1 MNDNMSDFLAL
12 IQLQWKVRSKQLAA
26 AEDTTI
32 HYFTIAFWNHLKYL
46 NYLYA
51 THSPHPS
58 FLFVFVVLGSDVFAV
73 YYPQSDWYRVYI
85 LSLEHSSGA
94 HAQSSFNICS
104 NPCSSCR
111 LNGSYVWYFSSF
123 LLLMRR
129 FRCAPMSHTHLSFQ
143 CKKLSFCNAQTGNKI
158 QDELKGSGGGCLS
171 MYNTWHAERNI
182 SLFQHVSTLSDDGKC
197 CFCAKESHNAFIT
210 SAITLTGRLDG
221 ISFSLLKVEN
231 SSHGANPLWW
241 CHQSVNCV
249 QGIQWIMKLSVYL
262 QQLFRWWGICQN
274 KEHKTVWCYNR
285 RDHT

>member
-1 MNDNMSDFLAL
+1 MSDFLAL
-12 IQLQWKVRSKQLAA
+12 IQLQWKVRSKTTCCSWGHNYPLFHHRILKSHEIFQLFIRH
-26 AEDTTI
+26 T
-32 HYFTIAFWNHLKYL
+32 F
-46 NYLYA
+46 
-51 THSPHPS
+51 PPS
-58 FLFVFVVLGSDVFAV
+58 IFLFVFVVLGSDVFAV

-171 MYNTWHAERNI
+171 MYNTWRAERNI
-182 SLFQHVSTLSDDGKC
+182 SLFQHMSTLSNDGKC

-210 SAITLTGRLDG
+210 SAITLTGRLDR
-221 ISFSLLKVEN
+221 IWFSLLKVEN

-241 CHQSVNCV
+241 CHLSVNCV
-249 QGIQWIMKLSVYL
+249 HDIKWIM
-262 QQLFRWWGICQN
+262 
-274 KEHKTVWCYNR
+274 
-285 RDHT
+285 